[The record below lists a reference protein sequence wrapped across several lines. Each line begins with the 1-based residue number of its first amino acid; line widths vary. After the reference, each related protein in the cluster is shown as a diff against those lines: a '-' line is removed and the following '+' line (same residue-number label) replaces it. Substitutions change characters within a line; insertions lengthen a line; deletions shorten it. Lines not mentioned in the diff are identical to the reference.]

1 MAKKIGWALVS
12 LVAGIMQVAGVVQI
26 IGLLPL
32 RELEQWGLAGYS
44 EMIGFGCVLR
54 ALSDL
59 RVSVFSSVFIGF
71 GCMASGLLLLF
82 PRTASLGLLLASSFW
97 GGAICTKIIT
107 GASYAVPAVL
117 LLATWTGAALRD
129 QRVFWSFQKRTESD
143 A

>member
-44 EMIGFGCVLR
+44 EM
-54 ALSDL
+54 
-59 RVSVFSSVFIGF
+59 IGF